1 MITYLLWATQEQNI
15 INGDTET
22 TRKVCELQNTIAK
35 QVSEKEMKYI
45 AVASWVVVQGGVVNV
60 LADGDTQISSSP
72 VTGHGFGLLL

>member
-45 AVASWVVVQGGVVNV
+45 AVAS
-60 LADGDTQISSSP
+60 
-72 VTGHGFGLLL
+72 